1 VDYSHTQPGILASAS
16 QDATVRLWDVR
27 DSSKSASVITS
38 STEVCSVRF
47 NLTKDHELTCG
58 NKNSI
63 AYVFDTRKLD
73 SPLHV
78 LADHKGP
85 VCGVAYH
92 KHNQVFTQ
100 STDGTIK
107 LWDFASPTKP
117 VRTFHG
123 HSNTCHFTGIA
134 ARKDHIACGS
144 EDNRVVVYNNMIT
157 SPILSNS
164 FETGVKEQDAGRY
177 GSAVCWNKHAN
188 IMLSGNS
195 AGILKILRLS

>member
-1 VDYSHTQPGILASAS
+1 MGKYFP
-16 QDATVRLWDVR
+16 
-27 DSSKSASVITS
+27 
-38 STEVCSVRF
+38 
-47 NLTKDHELTCG
+47 
-58 NKNSI
+58 
-63 AYVFDTRKLD
+63 
-73 SPLHV
+73 SPPPTL
-78 LADHKGP
+78 
-85 VCGVAYH
+85 CGV
-92 KHNQVFTQ
+92 VLTRGGF
-100 STDGTIK
+100 S
-107 LWDFASPTKP
+107 
-117 VRTFHG
+117 